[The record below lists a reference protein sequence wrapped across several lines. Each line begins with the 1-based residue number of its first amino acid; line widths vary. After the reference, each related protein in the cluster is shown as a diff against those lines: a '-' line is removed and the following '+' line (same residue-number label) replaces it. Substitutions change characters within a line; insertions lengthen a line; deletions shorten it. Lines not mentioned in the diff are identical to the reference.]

1 MRGLSVG
8 RAELV
13 SRFLSKERQRLSRS
27 IETFSFEEE
36 MRHQKDLLVGGS
48 FNGSRAAASVGI
60 ATAQA
65 SNRSPEGPPRTSKT
79 VLGGQTTEKA
89 KLEIADPLVVQ
100 DILAAFSAAAE
111 TRKKAADRT
120 GGGGTLPAQE
130 LIVMLESI
138 EHHDVSEDTAQ
149 DRIPAEDFLKL
160 LHALCWGDDKHK
172 PFANAENLVNQPGY
186 DRRSFI
192 ETLKKLLSEAEAQ
205 RDALADTYSFDPP
218 SSSGDTGGPQDPFG
232 TAGVADAVSQ
242 DFMSP
247 RFAEPFSVW
256 HSAEEVPQFREVVH
270 QKGNTAGDGVK
281 QSSRTPSFTGE
292 KNERLQETVTPLS
305 PKAQAAIHEVAK
317 RNSAP
322 TAQTIFGEVAQSF
335 APFKESKVHA
345 AGFGGLADGFLAPSS
360 FPSFDDSLAFSG
372 EDLELFRNVPAP
384 SALQMTEFGPKETTV
399 SFSYPEARF
408 RGVLSEG
415 GAAASLDASGEIQ
428 EIAVD
433 FSQSMDTETADS
445 VFEEKTILIHD
456 IGGSSESSPD
466 ESSPFG
472 ENPSRDDHGFFQT
485 SQRGVGQSS
494 AFSEPTKAAFPAP
507 ATDKESSPFGENP
520 SRDDHG
526 FFQTS
531 QRGVG
536 QSSAF
541 SELTKAALP
550 PPTTDADSST
560 TLSFLN
566 ADWPE
571 ELGRKFSHWAQ
582 SAKSFMTLELRPER
596 LGKLFLR
603 VETDGTRVSAVVQ
616 AESPEAREILQ
627 RNMTSL
633 RDVLA
638 EHGLQLT
645 RFSVDVRHDNP
656 SLAERDLTPWAHM
669 EQRAPSTPSNGGA
682 RENNVHVVHVYDTGL
697 GRALSVHV

>member
-256 HSAEEVPQFREVVH
+256 HSAEQVPQFREVVH

-494 AFSEPTKAAFPAP
+494 AFSE
-507 ATDKESSPFGENP
+507 
-520 SRDDHG
+520 
-526 FFQTS
+526 
-531 QRGVG
+531 
-536 QSSAF
+536 
-541 SELTKAALP
+541 LTKAALP